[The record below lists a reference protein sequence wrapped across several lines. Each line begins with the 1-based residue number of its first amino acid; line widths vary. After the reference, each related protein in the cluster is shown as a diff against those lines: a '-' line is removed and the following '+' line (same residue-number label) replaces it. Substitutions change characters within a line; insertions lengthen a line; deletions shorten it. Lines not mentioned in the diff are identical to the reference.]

1 MNIPMTQN
9 QDVLEWCFLKNLR
22 NDFMKD
28 PTISIEVMNLLM
40 LKMWNIEDRNPNW
53 NTEIRPMLKPYF
65 SRE

>member
-1 MNIPMTQN
+1 MNMPTTQN
-9 QDVLEWCFLKNLR
+9 QDILEWCIVYNIR

-53 NTEIRPMLKPYF
+53 NIEIRPILKPYF
-65 SRE
+65 HKK